1 MRKLLSTVISLLLLN
16 LNAAPLWAASAARV
30 ENVEVSP
37 DAVVVTTD
45 RPVHYDVF
53 TVTEPP
59 RVVLELLNTKAGS
72 DAKYAGA
79 GRIKSVRAGQYQEKP
94 HTISRVV
101 LQLSEKTAYD
111 VVSNGNT
118 IAVMLKSAEAGETVA
133 AKPLPVHPAAEAA
146 APITV
151 SAPAAVP
158 APQPELL
165 AKADA
170 APKME
175 KQEAAPALA
184 EEKPEP
190 APEAKRPEMKRAKP
204 ALHRADDEGLR
215 AAPATSPKPLHPKTG
230 DILLDMPTDLQNLEY
245 NGVELREV
253 LDEMG
258 SVMGV
263 NMVYAD
269 DVGGDI
275 TIKLQN
281 VPFNEAFNAI
291 LSIKGL
297 GAQQLGGNILRIASS
312 QTIANERSRSP
323 LVTRVFPVN
332 FIKVD
337 NAKSMVA
344 GMIAAEKRSGS
355 VYADPSN
362 NLLIVTDVPS
372 AMQDIEKF
380 INQIDRKPKQ
390 ILIEA
395 KLVEVNLNSGFT
407 LGISWG
413 AYGGSKSTIGGQNG
427 LNYFGSGS
435 SSNQGYNNS
444 GITTSGLV
452 TPYDGSQT
460 IYSPI
465 PNNGSNNGT
474 GVSFP
479 SIANEVTGA
488 AFRFGRIT
496 DSYSLDVKISAAQ
509 QNGKVKVLSD
519 PKVATLN
526 NVPAKINIQT
536 SIPWTTTDITQGA
549 ASVQSQKVSYTNTGI
564 SLDVTPTV
572 NADGK
577 VTMVL
582 NPKVSQVA
590 STIAA
595 AAGGAP
601 GVDSREANTT
611 VLVSDGETVVIGG
624 MIYDNSSDTVY
635 KVPLLG
641 DIPLLGW
648 FFKKKATTRQRLEL
662 LIFVTPKIID

>member
-1 MRKLLSTVISLLLLN
+1 MRKLLSTVISLVLLN

-118 IAVMLKSAEAGETVA
+118 IAVMLKNAEPGETVA
-133 AKPLPVHPAAEAA
+133 AKPLPVPAAIEA
-146 APITV
+146 
-151 SAPAAVP
+151 SAPATAP
-158 APQPELL
+158 APAPKAELL
-165 AKADA
+165 AKAEVPQK
-170 APKME
+170 AP
-175 KQEAAPALA
+175 EAVPAVA

-190 APEAKRPEMKRAKP
+190 APEAKRHETAKAKP
-204 ALHRADDEGLR
+204 DLRRADGDGLR
-215 AAPATSPKPLHPKTG
+215 AAPATSPKPVHPKTG

-245 NGVELREV
+245 NGVDLREV

-323 LVTRVFPVN
+323 LITRVFPVN

-435 SSNQGYNNS
+435 TSNQAYNNS
-444 GITTSGLV
+444 GITTSGIV

-465 PNNGSNNGT
+465 PNNGSSNGT

-549 ASVQSQKVSYTNTGI
+549 AAVQSQKVSYTNTGI

-590 STIAA
+590 STIAT

>member
-1 MRKLLSTVISLLLLN
+1 MRKLLSLVISVLLLGV
-16 LNAAPLWAASAARV
+16 NAAPLWAASSARV
-30 ENVEVSP
+30 ENVEVSL
-37 DAVVVTTD
+37 DAVLVTTD

-94 HTISRVV
+94 HTISRIV
-101 LQLSEKTAYD
+101 LQLSHKTPYD
-111 VVSNGNT
+111 VVANGNT
-118 IAVMLKSAEAGETVA
+118 IALMLKPAEAGPDARPAVNAIEAGAAIPAAHKTELVA
-133 AKPLPVHPAAEAA
+133 KAPAAPMTAPEKPAAETL
-146 APITV
+146 PGEK
-151 SAPAAVP
+151 APAP
-158 APQPELL
+158 DKE
-165 AKADA
+165 
-170 APKME
+170 
-175 KQEAAPALA
+175 LA
-184 EEKPEP
+184 EEKKLPGPKLDKP
-190 APEAKRPEMKRAKP
+190 AP
-204 ALHRADDEGLR
+204 HHADESGLR
-215 AAPATSPKPLHPKTG
+215 AAPMTAPKPRHPKTG
-230 DILLDMPTDLQNLEY
+230 DILLDMPTDQQNLEY
-245 NGVELREV
+245 NAVDLREV

-258 SVMGV
+258 AVMGV

-323 LVTRVFPVN
+323 LVTRVFPIS

-337 NAKSMVA
+337 NARTMVA
-344 GMIAAEKRSGS
+344 GVIAAEKRNGS
-355 VYADPSN
+355 VYADPAN
-362 NLLIVTDVPS
+362 NLIIVTDVPS

-395 KLVEVNLNSGFT
+395 KLVEVNLNSGFS

-413 AYGGSKSTIGGQNG
+413 AYGGSSSNIGGQNG

-435 SSNQGYNNS
+435 SSNQNYNNS
-444 GITTSGLV
+444 GIVTSGLV

-460 IYSPI
+460 IYSPT
-465 PNNGSNNGT
+465 PNNGSSNGT

-582 NPKVSQVA
+582 NPRVSQVA
-590 STIAA
+590 STIAT

-601 GVDSREANTT
+601 GVDSREASTT
-611 VLVSDGETVVIGG
+611 VIVSDGETVVIGG
-624 MIYDNSSDTVY
+624 MIYDNSADTVY

-662 LIFVTPKIID
+662 LIFVTPKIIDM